1 MRTGG
6 QESPLLGQAASPAW
20 SSSFSLTC
28 PRTTNKIASS
38 SREDSLQAKK
48 ETDFHP

>member
-20 SSSFSLTC
+20 SSSFSLT
-28 PRTTNKIASS
+28 TNKIASS

-48 ETDFHP
+48 EMDFHP